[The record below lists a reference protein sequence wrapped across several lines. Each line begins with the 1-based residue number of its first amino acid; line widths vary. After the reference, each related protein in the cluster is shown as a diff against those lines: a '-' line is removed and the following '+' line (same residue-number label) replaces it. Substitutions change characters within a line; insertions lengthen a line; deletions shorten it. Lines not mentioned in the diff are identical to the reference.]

1 MSDAPVVATP
11 AETALLS
18 MRGVRKAFGA
28 TVALA
33 GADLDLAPGEVRAL
47 IGENGAGKS
56 TMMKILAGALT
67 PDAGTMTI
75 AGAPFRPSGPLEAR
89 RAGVAMIYQE
99 LNIAPHLTVAE
110 NILLGTESHT
120 AGWLHRKEPLERVR
134 RALARLDRPDIRP
147 EARAGSLSPASRQLV
162 EIARALVQ
170 DARVLVMD
178 EPTSSLG
185 ASDIEHLFRV
195 IDGLCREGIG
205 VIYISH
211 FLEEVLRIAH
221 RYTILRDGE
230 VVENGSVGE
239 VSVDHLVT
247 AMMGRR
253 LEEMF
258 PRVPH
263 ERGEPILEIEQ
274 LAGEPLPLSADLTIH
289 RGEIIGIA
297 GLVGSGRTELLRTIF
312 GLDPVRE
319 GRVRVA
325 AHPMRSANPHR
336 SLARGIGLAS
346 EDRKE
351 EGLAL
356 TRSIAENTTLS
367 RLTGLHRGGFI
378 RLGEERRVVSRW
390 LDRLRVKARDPR
402 QPVGA
407 LSGGNQQ
414 KVALARLL
422 HHDVDVLLL
431 DEPTRGIDVGSKA
444 EIYRLIG
451 ELAAGSA
458 TAAPKAILVVS
469 SSNPELLG
477 LCDAI
482 AVMHR
487 GRLGPVRPVD
497 QWDEHALTVST
508 VGGEGAPA

>member
-1 MSDAPVVATP
+1 MGGAAPILT
-11 AETALLS
+11 

-67 PDAGTMTI
+67 PDAGAMTI
-75 AGAPFRPSGPLEAR
+75 AGNPFRPSGPLEAR

-120 AGWLHRKEPLERVR
+120 AGWLHRREPLERVR

-185 ASDIEHLFRV
+185 AADIEHLFSV
-195 IDGLCREGIG
+195 IESVCREGIG

-211 FLEEVLRIAH
+211 FLEEVLRVAH
-221 RYTILRDGE
+221 RYTVLRDGE
-230 VVENGSVGE
+230 VVENGRVSD
-239 VSVDHLVT
+239 VSVDYLVT

-263 ERGEPILEIEQ
+263 LRGEAILEISR
-274 LAGEPLPLSADLTIH
+274 LAGQRLPLSADLTVH
-289 RGEIIGIA
+289 RGEIVGIA
-297 GLVGSGRTELLRTIF
+297 GLVGSGRTERLRAVF
-312 GLDPVRE
+312 GLD
-319 GRVRVA
+319 RVRSGTVRIA
-325 AHPMRSANPHR
+325 TIPQKMITPHR
-336 SLARGIGLAS
+336 SLSRGVGLAS

-367 RLTGLHRGGFI
+367 RLRGLHRAGFI
-378 RLGEERRVVSRW
+378 RLGEERRTVARW
-390 LDRLRVKARDPR
+390 LEKLAVKARDPR
-402 QPVGA
+402 QPVGS

-451 ELAAGSA
+451 ELAAGSD
-458 TAAPKAILVVS
+458 TALPKAILVVS

-477 LCDAI
+477 MCDGI

-487 GRLGPVRPVD
+487 GQLGPVRPVEE
-497 QWDEHALTVST
+497 WDEHTLTVST
-508 VGGEGAPA
+508 VGGDGAPE